1 VTDSVTSTRLPLV
14 DMAAQLR
21 SRSLVLSSSCLAL
34 LAVGLALSLYG
45 ASDSFALPQT
55 GQRLALNQRS
65 VAASGPAS
73 SVFTPDFSS
82 QEAQST
88 FGFGSKDVVLLALA
102 AAAVAR
108 TSRVQRQAAAVK
120 TPKETYDTLV
130 AKGEYVG
137 NMSVLKIS
145 FASVMG
151 GCYVGMAGLLSLAI
165 SGNLTGATI
174 TVQRTVFAA
183 LFPINLLLVLQSGGQ
198 LFTGNTATMAMGLIE
213 GKIKKRQ
220 AAKVLAVS
228 WIANLMGCGL
238 IALMTVYCHLLVGG
252 TADMAIATVVKKC
265 SMPFGPTLVKAIMC
279 NWLVCMGVWLSTQ
292 AQDMGGK
299 MVGIWFPISMFVAIG
314 FEHSVANFFLL
325 PIGLLAGA
333 PLSIFDIVVKNIIP
347 VTIGNTLAGA
357 IIIGCGFSFMF
368 GSLGQGDKGSFRG
381 WMRGLTKKEKVAS

>member
-1 VTDSVTSTRLPLV
+1 
-14 DMAAQLR
+14 MAAQLR

-45 ASDSFALPQT
+45 ASDSFALPKT

-73 SVFTPDFSS
+73 SVFVPDFSS

-137 NMSVLKIS
+137 NMSVLKIL

-165 SGNLTGATI
+165 SGNLPGANI
-174 TVQRTVFAA
+174 TVQRVVFAA

-228 WIANLMGCGL
+228 WIGNLIGCGL
-238 IALMTVYCHLLVGG
+238 IALVTVYCHLLVGG

-347 VTIGNTLAGA
+347 VTIGNTIAGA
-357 IIIGCGFSFMF
+357 IVVGCGFSFMF
-368 GSLGQGDKGSFRG
+368 GRLGQGNKGSFRG
-381 WMRGLTKKEKVAS
+381 LLGLTKKEKVAS